1 MFKILQARLQQY
13 ICWELPDVQAGFWR
27 GRETRDQISN
37 IWRIMGKTRELKKK
51 SISASL
57 NMLKPLTVWITAS
70 CGKFY
75 MQVKK
80 QQLEQTWNNG
90 LVQNWESSMIRLYIV
105 TLLLNLYWD
114 FSSVI
119 QSCPTL
125 CNPMECSIPGLP
137 VHQKLPEFTQTHVH

>member
-1 MFKILQARLQQY
+1 
-13 ICWELPDVQAGFWR
+13 
-27 GRETRDQISN
+27 
-37 IWRIMGKTRELKKK
+37 MGKTRELKKK

-70 CGKFY
+70 CGKLY

-105 TLLLNLYWD
+105 TLLLNLY
-114 FSSVI
+114 
-119 QSCPTL
+119 
-125 CNPMECSIPGLP
+125 
-137 VHQKLPEFTQTHVH
+137 